1 MFGYWGKYG
10 NGVCAELK
18 TDSSAR
24 LSFDNEKF
32 SVVFS
37 PMPKFSD
44 DKTFAD
50 SEKYLYLTDGI
61 TFNINE
67 LCESYDATSFSNLI
81 PLMYEQKG
89 EDFFSEFR
97 GSFSGVFYDKKK
109 DILLIYNDHIGD
121 RMIFY
126 AQVGESFYFSTNL
139 KHLTQLLPESFEKKI
154 DDEFVLSMLS
164 YGYSPNHHTLI
175 NGITRIPAGCYLKI
189 SKGRA
194 ELIRY
199 HRFTNNPGSRTEKE
213 NIEQMDILF
222 RRAEKRIL
230 DKNKQYGYRNVMPL
244 SAGLDSRMTVWV
256 ARQLTDEPIDNV
268 TYSQSGYYD
277 EITPRDIAREL
288 GNEMHFKPLDGGDYL
303 KNVDRSVQLTDGL
316 VNYSGASQVIDSFD
330 DLSGRDSIGV
340 IATGM
345 LGDIIA
351 GTGYTQNNS
360 DQAVTL
366 GDGALSKKLL
376 PLLRQKMS
384 RDFLDE
390 FPNREIYYLY
400 VRGFNCAN
408 LGSPLV
414 FQEFTESFSPFYDTD
429 FLEFAYTIP
438 VSQRIGNEIY
448 DQWILTKYP
457 EMARWKHNGT
467 RKIGEKTHV
476 VSIFGRGIPLKT
488 LPQRIA
494 MYVLKKCHIHNYDKL
509 ENGRTM
515 NPIDSWL
522 AENDSL
528 RAFIDSYFESN
539 IDLCGN
545 TGMKDTICSLY
556 KNGTSTEKLLVITLL
571 SGLKYLDL

>member
-10 NGVCAELK
+10 NGVHAEK
-18 TDSSAR
+18 ITDSSASF
-24 LSFDNEKF
+24 LFDNEKF
-32 SVVFS
+32 SVAFS
-37 PMPKFSD
+37 PMPKFCE
-44 DKTFAD
+44 DKVFVDT
-50 SEKYLYLTDGI
+50 EKYLYLTDGVI
-61 TFNINE
+61 FNSAE
-67 LCESYDATSFSNLI
+67 LCKLHGVNNLTELI
-81 PLMYEQKG
+81 PFMYEQKG
-89 EDFFSEFR
+89 ETFYNGIR
-97 GSFSGVFYDKKK
+97 GSFSGLLYDKRN

-126 AQVGESFYFSTNL
+126 TQMGESFYFSTNL
-139 KHLTQLLPESFEKKI
+139 KHLTQLLPKSYEKKI
-154 DDEFVLSMLS
+154 DEEFVLSMLS

-175 NGITRIPAGCYLKI
+175 DGVTRIPAGCYLKI
-189 SKGRA
+189 SKGKV
-194 ELIRY
+194 EQIRY
-199 HRFTNNPGSRTEKE
+199 HRFTNIPNARTEKE
-213 NIEQMDILF
+213 NIEQLDILF
-222 RRAEKRIL
+222 RRAVKRIL
-230 DKNKQYGYRNVMPL
+230 DKNKRYNYRNVMPL

-256 ARQLTDEPIDNV
+256 ARQLISDAIENV

-277 EITPRDIAREL
+277 EITPKDIAKTL
-288 GNEMHFKPLDGGDYL
+288 NNVMHFKPLDGGDYL
-303 KNVDRSVQLTDGL
+303 KNVERSVQLTNGL

-330 DLSGRDSIGV
+330 DLGGKDRIGV

-345 LGDIIA
+345 LGDIIV

-360 DQAVTL
+360 NQSVTF

-376 PLLRQKMS
+376 PRLQQIMS

-457 EMARWKHNGT
+457 EVARWMHNGT
-467 RKIGEKTHV
+467 RRIGRKTRV
-476 VSIFGRGIPLKT
+476 VSIFGRGIPLET

-528 RAFIDSYFESN
+528 SAYIDGYFEGN
-539 IDLCGN
+539 IDLCAT
-545 TGMKDTICSLY
+545 TGLKDAICSLY
-556 KNGTSTEKLLVITLL
+556 NSGTSTEKLLVITLL
-571 SGLKYLDL
+571 SGLKYLEL